1 MPAHNSTGLGARLRQ
16 LRGEKSQAEFA
27 REVGL
32 TRSAL
37 ANYETERTTP
47 KPSVL
52 RKISA
57 KVGISEDFLLDGIVR
72 NEFELDRVVTGNG
85 MTNACHETGD
95 ELAILRVLR
104 ATRPETVKTIV
115 GMLLQ
120 EIENVPEVRRQLV
133 GQNADLDVS
142 KLGEIYRN
150 DGVFAKGGDR
160 EEMAEEIRKLAR
172 RLRGG

>member
-1 MPAHNSTGLGARLRQ
+1 ML
-16 LRGEKSQAEFA
+16 
-27 REVGL
+27 
-32 TRSAL
+32 
-37 ANYETERTTP
+37 
-47 KPSVL
+47 
-52 RKISA
+52 
-57 KVGISEDFLLDGIVR
+57 
-72 NEFELDRVVTGNG
+72 
-85 MTNACHETGD
+85 NACHETGD

-104 ATRPETVKTIV
+104 ATRPETVKTII

-133 GQNADLDVS
+133 GQNADRDVS